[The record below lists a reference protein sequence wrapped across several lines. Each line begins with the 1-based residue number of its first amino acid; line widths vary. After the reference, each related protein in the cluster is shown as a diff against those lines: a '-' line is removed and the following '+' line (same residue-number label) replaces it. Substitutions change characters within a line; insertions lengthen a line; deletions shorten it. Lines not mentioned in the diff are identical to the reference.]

1 MKRYFT
7 LLLLSLIFSGTIQS
21 QDQPLKPQ
29 ISRPV
34 YFDIS
39 PPLRDML
46 QWGENQEDRSL
57 KTETVKNHFDF
68 YPGAGEKQGIPGFVD
83 PALQD
88 VMGLLPSDTT
98 LQNFSGIGAGNSV
111 PPDTHGEAGPN
122 HYFQVVNTSYAI
134 YNKTGEK
141 IFGPYANS
149 SVWNGMPNNINSG
162 DAIVIYDEVANRWVF
177 SQFSL
182 VSSNGPFFMMI
193 AVSQTPD
200 PMGSWYRYQYQ
211 FTNMPDY
218 PKFGV
223 WPDGY
228 YMSANLFVPGYL
240 GTGAYAFD
248 RTAMLAGEPDAQ
260 QISFQQQGS
269 NETYSLLPSDC
280 DGAFPPAGTPCYFTY
295 ARLSGSQHLGI
306 WEFHADWANPAN
318 ATFGNRI
325 FLNVTP
331 FTVPSSGIPQKGT
344 YVKLE
349 TLADRLMYN
358 CKYRVFNG
366 YSAMVLNHTV
376 NAAAGATG
384 VRWYELRKPGS
395 SAWDIYQQS
404 TYAPADNNS
413 RWMGSIAIDT
423 AGTIALGYS
432 VSGPNLYPAIR
443 YTGRLKNDPLNTM
456 TIAEKT
462 IIHGGGSQT
471 GVWSGRSRW
480 GDYSGMCVDP
490 ASPTTFWYTT
500 EYYESTSSS
509 SWKTRVG
516 AFTFDNVFSIT
527 ASATPAKYC
536 IGDSSVLQAYA
547 YGGSGTYTYSW
558 SSDPAGFSSNLP
570 NPVVVPTETTK
581 YMVTISDGSQTKS
594 DTTQVT
600 VVQYPTAF
608 LGNDT
613 IVCSWSPSIDLHAVA
628 TNYKMI
634 GWGSSGNG
642 RFSESTGINTTYTF
656 GSQDYI
662 NGAVDIQMMALPI
675 APCSGNLF
683 TTRHIT
689 IDPCTGIGEAENTT
703 LAFRLCPN
711 PARSHVTITV
721 SGLSK
726 HGATLSIITMEG
738 ETVYT
743 HGFEPAERG
752 QLHKVD
758 LSRLGKGVY
767 VVQLKGDT
775 GIRTERLVVQ

>member
-7 LLLLSLIFSGTIQS
+7 LLLLLLIFSGTIQS

-29 ISRPV
+29 VSRPV

-46 QWGENQEDRSL
+46 QWGENQEDRSM
-57 KTETVKNHFDF
+57 KTEAVKNHFDF

-248 RTAMLAGEPDAQ
+248 RTAMLAGDPDAQ
-260 QISFQQQGS
+260 QISFQQPGS

-331 FTVPSSGIPQKGT
+331 FTVPSSGIPQKDT
-344 YVKLE
+344 YVTLE

-395 SAWDIYQQS
+395 SAWDIHQQS
-404 TYAPADNNS
+404 TYAPSDNNS

-527 ASATPAKYC
+527 ASATPANYC
-536 IGDSSVLQAYA
+536 IGDSSALLAFA

-608 LGNDT
+608 PGNDT
-613 IVCSWSPSIDLHAVA
+613 TVCSWVPSIDLHAVA
-628 TNYKMI
+628 ANYKMI
-634 GWGSSGNG
+634 AWGSSGNG
-642 RFSESTGINTTYTF
+642 HFSESTGLNTTYTF

-662 NGAVDIQMMALPI
+662 NGAVDIQMVALPI

-689 IDPCTGIGEAENTT
+689 IDPCTGIGEAEKTT
-703 LAFRLCPN
+703 LAFRLSPN

-743 HGFEPAERG
+743 HGFEPADRG
-752 QLHKVD
+752 HSHEVD